1 MKKRCRA
8 KSPKSSIDLSE
19 MSGRGVKLIKTQI
32 TPLLKSTLDWALNA
46 ISKSSA
52 MKPFISRFLSSSG
65 TKGKRK

>member
-1 MKKRCRA
+1 
-8 KSPKSSIDLSE
+8 

-46 ISKSSA
+46 ILKSSA